1 MPTLAGGG
9 HAEVKRYLALR
20 SGRVAAKGRA
30 AIDGLWALRRAVET
44 GLTVEVVFR
53 CPELSRGRDGEAL
66 VVGLEEIGVRAHEIA
81 ERVALRM
88 SDRHGPDGLFGIV
101 QLPEVTLADM
111 VADPPARLLVLDGLE
126 NAGNVGSL
134 LRLADSTGASVLL
147 SDSQL
152 RLEQPKVV
160 HASMATVFHVPVV
173 RVAGDDARGWLR
185 ALDYQ
190 VVLADP
196 DCPIPYRRAD
206 YGSRV
211 ALVVGSERYGLT
223 GGWPAAASL
232 AVSLP
237 MLGTADSLNVGHA
250 AAVLMYEILST
261 QLGL

>member
-1 MPTLAGGG
+1 MPTLAGAG

-20 SGRVAAKGRA
+20 GGRVPAKGRA

-53 CPELSRGRDGEAL
+53 CPELSRGREGEAL
-66 VVGLEEIGVRAHEIA
+66 VAGLEELGVRAHEIA
-81 ERVALRM
+81 ERVALRL
-88 SDRHGPDGLFGIV
+88 SDRDGPDGLFGIV
-101 QLPEVTLADM
+101 RLPETTLADLA
-111 VADPPARLLVLDGLE
+111 ADPPARLLVLDGLE
-126 NAGNVGSL
+126 SAGNVGSL
-134 LRLADSTGASVLL
+134 LRLADAIGASVLL

-160 HASMATVFHVPVV
+160 HASMAAVFHVPVV
-173 RVAGDDARGWLR
+173 KLTGDDARGWLR
-185 ALDYQ
+185 ELDYQ

-196 DCPIPYRRAD
+196 DCPIPYRGAD
-206 YGSRV
+206 YRSRV

-250 AAVLMYEILST
+250 AAVLMYEILSA
-261 QLGL
+261 QLSQ